1 MAKLKHLSFSI
12 LITTV
17 DSSSEAKRLSKHLV
31 ENKLAACVNII
42 GPSTSVYNWKNNLEN
57 SKEYVLWI
65 KTLTNNVSSVSK
77 IIRSLHSYDV
87 PEIISFPFKSHNDD
101 YSQWI
106 CDIFGKEE

>member
-1 MAKLKHLSFSI
+1 MSELKHPSFSI

-17 DSSSEAKRLSKHLV
+17 DSSSEAERLSKHLV

-65 KTLTNNVSSVSK
+65 KTLTENILSVSNTIK
-77 IIRSLHSYDV
+77 SLHSYNV
-87 PEIISFPFKSHNDD
+87 PEIISFPFKSHNND

>member
-1 MAKLKHLSFSI
+1 MAELKHPSFSI
-12 LITTV
+12 IITTV
-17 DSSSEAKRLSKHLV
+17 DSSSEAERLSKHLV

-42 GPSTSVYNWKNNLEN
+42 GPSTSVYNWKNNIEN
-57 SKEYVLWI
+57 SREYVLWI

-101 YSQWI
+101 YSKWI
-106 CDIFGKEE
+106 CDIFSKEV

>member
-1 MAKLKHLSFSI
+1 MPDLKHSSFSI
-12 LITTV
+12 IVTTV
-17 DSSSEAKRLSKHLV
+17 NSSSEAEKLSNHLV
-31 ENKLAACVNII
+31 KNKLAACVNII
-42 GPSTSVYNWKNNLEN
+42 GPVTSVYNWKNNIEN
-57 SKEYVLWI
+57 SREYVLWI

-106 CDIFGKEE
+106 CDTFGKEV